1 MNKQTKNI
9 ITRDWVEQEL
19 RFYNRAG
26 FRFGLLTGGLITL
39 LSAFACVFPGWF
51 FFHLATSIWV
61 KAAVGLFFGG
71 TFLYAFFGVAVKHI
85 VDRVLEKRLLDQGA
99 FGVVVR
105 RVQYKT
111 EKAEY
116 RVRALRI
123 RLHRIRLKEMLV
135 FEEFGEV
142 EVDHTEY
149 QLAEAGDEY
158 YIVVYYT
165 PKPKMRMWYSCK
177 THEYRET

>member
-1 MNKQTKNI
+1 M
-9 ITRDWVEQEL
+9 
-19 RFYNRAG
+19 
-26 FRFGLLTGGLITL
+26 
-39 LSAFACVFPGWF
+39 
-51 FFHLATSIWV
+51 
-61 KAAVGLFFGG
+61 FFGG

-85 VDRVLEKRLLDQGA
+85 VDWALEKRLLDQGA

-111 EKAEY
+111 ERAEY
-116 RVRALRI
+116 RGSPHHF

-135 FEEFGEV
+135 FEEFGEAR
-142 EVDHTEY
+142 VDHTEY

-158 YIVVYYT
+158 YVVVYYT

-177 THEYRET
+177 THEYREK

>member
-1 MNKQTKNI
+1 MERQTKNL

-19 RFYNRAG
+19 RFYNRAD
-26 FRFGLLTGGLITL
+26 FRFGLLTGGLLTL
-39 LSAFACVFPGWF
+39 LSAFACVFPGWPLF
-51 FFHLATSIWV
+51 SISTSIWTKGFV
-61 KAAVGLFFGG
+61 CLFFGG
-71 TFLYAFFGVAVKHI
+71 TFLYVFFGVAVKHM
-85 VDRVLEKRLLDQGA
+85 VDWVVAKRLLDRGA

-158 YIVVYYT
+158 YIVVCFT
-165 PKPKMRMWYSCK
+165 PKPKLRMWYSCK
-177 THEYRET
+177 THEYREK

>member
-1 MNKQTKNI
+1 MERQTKNI

-19 RFYNRAG
+19 RFYNRAD
-26 FRFGLLTGGLITL
+26 FRFGLLMGGLLTL

-51 FFHLATSIWV
+51 LFHLATSIWV

-85 VDRVLEKRLLDQGA
+85 VDWALEKRLLDQGA

-111 EKAEY
+111 EKLDY
-116 RVRALRI
+116 RRTI
-123 RLHRIRLKEMLV
+123 RRHRIRMKEVLV
-135 FEEFGEV
+135 FDEFGEV

-165 PKPKMRMWYSCK
+165 PKPKMCLRYSCK
-177 THEYRET
+177 THEYREH